1 MGTERSRLRHKCE
14 IQGLTS
20 LLITTWWLQP
30 QDRSMTTVQE
40 GVALQS
46 TGETE
51 AGDVNKEPKFPAS
64 YS

>member
-1 MGTERSRLRHKCE
+1 
-14 IQGLTS
+14 
-20 LLITTWWLQP
+20 
-30 QDRSMTTVQE
+30 MTTVQE

-51 AGDVNKEPKFPAS
+51 AGDVNKEPKLPAS